1 MEEEEEEE
9 ESEFVEDFD
18 ESDLEDIED
27 YSLEMEM
34 EGVGAKKKVK
44 ITEWIRCLVLGR
56 FLKIFYSDL
65 QLQL

>member
-1 MEEEEEEE
+1 MFEFLILQEEEDEEEE

-34 EGVGAKKKVK
+34 EGASAKKKVK
-44 ITEWIRCLVLGR
+44 ITE
-56 FLKIFYSDL
+56 
-65 QLQL
+65 

>member
-1 MEEEEEEE
+1 MIESSFLQLLFKFLILQEEEDEEEE

-34 EGVGAKKKVK
+34 EGASAKKKVK
-44 ITEWIRCLVLGR
+44 ITE
-56 FLKIFYSDL
+56 
-65 QLQL
+65 